1 MASKNETP
9 WAMNQPTHW
18 TQPDGSK
25 DPKTRHFASCFAAV
39 FFSAELG
46 LSEEDV
52 QQRLESSDL
61 LSLVLKWPFFLRVVH
76 FVFAN

>member
-1 MASKNETP
+1 
-9 WAMNQPTHW
+9 MNQPTHW

-25 DPKTRHFASCFAAV
+25 DPKTRRFASCFAAG

-61 LSLVLKWPFFLRVVH
+61 RTDPLS
-76 FVFAN
+76 

>member
-1 MASKNETP
+1 
-9 WAMNQPTHW
+9 MNQPTHW

-25 DPKTRHFASCFAAV
+25 DPKTRRFASCFAAG

-52 QQRLESSDL
+52 PTKAGNLQTCGPTP
-61 LSLVLKWPFFLRVVH
+61 LVLKWRDVVFF
-76 FVFAN
+76 